1 MSLVV
6 SQRGRKLAEPN
17 PVMAEFGGGALDELV
32 LLIEFALAFVVIGGA
47 ASTKAEGGSP
57 PKVSASAAF
66 SA

>member
-1 MSLVV
+1 
-6 SQRGRKLAEPN
+6 
-17 PVMAEFGGGALDELV
+17 MAEFGGGALDELV
-32 LLIEFALAFVVIGGA
+32 LPIEFALAFVVVGGA